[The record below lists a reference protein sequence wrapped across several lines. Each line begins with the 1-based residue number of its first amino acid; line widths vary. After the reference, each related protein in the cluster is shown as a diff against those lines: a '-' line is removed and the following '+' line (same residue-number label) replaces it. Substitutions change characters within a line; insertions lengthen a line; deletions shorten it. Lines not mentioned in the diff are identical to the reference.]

1 MTLEITDILIL
12 FGVGSLAGFI
22 NVMAGGGSALT
33 LPALIFI
40 GLDSATANGTNR
52 IALLIQNIA
61 ALSSFRREKVTGLK
75 QGVIFAAFTL
85 PGAIVGTLVAI
96 EVGDELFRRLL
107 AVVMIGIV
115 ISLFVSS
122 ASSGDNDREHTKPSV
137 WIYPALFALGFYGG
151 FLQVGIGFLLI
162 AVLFHLGRFNLVRV
176 NMNKVLIILVYTI
189 PALIIFAWSGHVN
202 WSFGLSLALGNAFGA
217 WWGARV
223 AVRGGDRVIRIV
235 LSLAI
240 ILMAL
245 KLFGVY

>member
-1 MTLEITDILIL
+1 MTLEINDLLIL

-61 ALSSFRREKVTGLK
+61 AISSFRREKVTGLK
-75 QGVIFAAFTL
+75 QGVLFAVFTL
-85 PGAIVGTLVAI
+85 PGAIVGALVAI
-96 EVGDELFRRLL
+96 EIGDELFRRLL

-122 ASSGDNDREHTKPSV
+122 ATSGNNERDQTKHSI

-162 AVLFHLGRFNLVRV
+162 AALFHLGRFNLVRV

-189 PALIIFAWSGHVN
+189 PALVIFTWSGHVN
-202 WSFGLSLALGNAFGA
+202 WFFGLSLALGNAVGA

-245 KLFGVY
+245 KLFGVF